1 MGLTKKQL
9 NDVQEAVDYFSKIG
23 KKEGWLKQKDIDKAK
38 QAIKVMKGGR
48 RKSKKSRKSRS
59 RRGGAGLG
67 EECMWNQ
74 NCDGDL
80 ICNDENKCDRA
91 GVDGTPLSL
100 GEVATMLQTAS
111 NDANYDR
118 NVQIASGDLPNKG
131 GRNPYANQ
139 KGADIVNTTT
149 TMVQQFVSSSA
160 GLTDADLL
168 KMALLSGKPNMV
180 KLILDREER
189 KEDRAERIDKRKEDR
204 AERMEKARRGDM
216 VKVYKDAAKK
226 NKEVELDR
234 NKTQLLLYNSSQYEK
249 HTLTQFHMNM
259 QFITFAIFAASGIA
273 AANTGE
279 GLVELFRKID
289 DRIGGGMQLNI
300 PYIDIAGESWWS
312 KWIPQLINL
321 FIAVLN
327 GAAGLTDMFVGAFT
341 QTLVALAELGPLG
354 MFSGVMLIGI
364 LFMMAEYL
372 LMRTRRVSGF
382 LAIGGLT
389 VNIGDPTDGQAIPQV
404 GSTPSL
410 FADMPGRI
418 GRVINSGADA
428 PWLSRAEERLLLP
441 PPREPLPFQGRMP
454 EAPPQEPLPSQ
465 GRMPTPPPRQP
476 LPFQGRMP
484 TPPPREEEVKRENK
498 EDDNATMGGRRRTRR
513 RRRKKRKTKRKKR
526 RRRSK
531 SKRRRRRK
539 SRR

>member
-59 RRGGAGLG
+59 RRGGAKLG
-67 EECMWNQ
+67 EECKWNES
-74 NCDGDL
+74 CDGDL
-80 ICNDENKCDRA
+80 ICNDDRVCSFA
-91 GVDGTPLSL
+91 GTDGTPLSL

-111 NDANYDR
+111 DNANYDR

-160 GLTDADLL
+160 GLTDADLML
-168 KMALLSGKPNMV
+168 MALQSGKPDLL
-180 KLILDREER
+180 KLILDRENMKEDRAERREKR
-189 KEDRAERIDKRKEDR
+189 KEDRAERIENARHHLQKEVI
-204 AERMEKARRGDM
+204 M
-216 VKVYKDAAKK
+216 DATKK
-226 NKEVELDR
+226 SKEVELDR

-249 HTLTQFHMNM
+249 HTLTQFHMMM
-259 QFITFAIFAASGIA
+259 QFKTFAIFTAAGIA
-273 AANTGE
+273 AANTGG
-279 GLVELFRKID
+279 GLVELFRNID

-300 PYIDIAGESWWS
+300 PSIDIASENWWS
-312 KWIPQLINL
+312 KWIPYLINL

-327 GAAGLTDMFVGAFT
+327 GAAGLFDMFVGAFT

-364 LFMMAEYL
+364 IFQIAIYL
-372 LMRTRRVSGF
+372 VMRTRRVKGF
-382 LAIGGLT
+382 LAIGGLDVT
-389 VNIGDPTDGQAIPQV
+389 IGDHTDGQAIPQV

-418 GRVINSGADA
+418 GRVISSGADT
-428 PWLSRAEERLLLP
+428 PFLSREEERLLLE
-441 PPREPLPFQGRMP
+441 PPREP
-454 EAPPQEPLPSQ
+454 
-465 GRMPTPPPRQP
+465 PREP

-484 TPPPREEEVKRENK
+484 TPPPREPLPFQGRMPTPPPPYANK
-498 EDDNATMGGRRRTRR
+498 EGDTVTMGGRRRTRR